1 MNYSDSEFKPMNNFV
16 LNSMQV
22 SCDAVHK
29 LLAGTVLTI
38 MCFTAF
44 PFHTILADI
53 LVAKLRVLKI

>member
-1 MNYSDSEFKPMNNFV
+1 MNSFV

-22 SCDAVHK
+22 SSDAVHK

-44 PFHTILADI
+44 PLHTIVADI
-53 LVAKLRVLKI
+53 LVAKLRVLKILSGW